1 MGSASCTHDRCAQR
15 LESNSSGKNRNCT
28 LPKNTYMSG
37 ILALYSLL
45 LGRKFSIIV
54 SKEFSRYMAAP
65 LGKPQEGCAA
75 SSPPRCTKR
84 PGKRLPP
91 RPFAFSVPFLGEFPD
106 FCLSSVRPR
115 RLPSSRHLHTRR
127 ALPHPR
133 LFARGHRRIPSRRK
147 STSPQDPVRGVFC
160 YFHCQSSK
168 HRRPLRLC
176 PCVLPTVM
184 RPLPR
189 SAITSPAHTSSAARR
204 HSACR
209 RLTSPAAMSAAA

>member
-1 MGSASCTHDRCAQR
+1 MHTAPAA
-15 LESNSSGKNRNCT
+15 KK
-28 LPKNTYMSG
+28 KNTYMSG

-45 LGRKFSIIV
+45 LGRPRS
-54 SKEFSRYMAAP
+54 
-65 LGKPQEGCAA
+65 
-75 SSPPRCTKR
+75 PRCTKR

-91 RPFAFSVPFLGEFPD
+91 RPFSFSVLFLGKFPD
-106 FCLSSVRPR
+106 FCLSSIRPR
-115 RLPSSRHLHTRR
+115 RLPGSRHLHTRR
-127 ALPHPR
+127 AWPHPR